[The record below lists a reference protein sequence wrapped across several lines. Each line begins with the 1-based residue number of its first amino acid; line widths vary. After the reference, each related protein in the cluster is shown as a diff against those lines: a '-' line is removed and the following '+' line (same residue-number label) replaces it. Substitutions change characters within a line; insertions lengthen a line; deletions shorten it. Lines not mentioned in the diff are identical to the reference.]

1 MTDYFALFGLPRRP
15 WLDLE
20 ALKQRFHDLAAA
32 HHPDVSGNTEKFAEV
47 NAAYQVLRDPA
58 ARLRHLLELEYTTE
72 AGSEPQIPPPLAER
86 FMEVA
91 TIEREV
97 HVFLHEQS
105 TASSA
110 VGRSLLAGERFAIQ
124 HDIERIVDELELDWS
139 RTDQLLRVENSM
151 WEQRNLET
159 PHRLAQLQQEF
170 AYLSK
175 WLKQLRERLTQL
187 ESIN

>member
-1 MTDYFALFGLPRRP
+1 MTDYFALFGLQRRP

-20 ALKQRFHDLAAA
+20 ALKHRFHELAAM
-32 HHPDVSGNTEKFAEV
+32 HHPDASGDTAKFAEV
-47 NAAYQVLRDPA
+47 NAAYQLLRDPA

-72 AGSEPQIPPPLAER
+72 AGTEPQIPAPLAER

-110 VGRSLLAGERFAIQ
+110 VGRSLLASERFAIE
-124 HDIERIVDELELDWS
+124 HDIQKIVDELELDWS
-139 RTDQLLRVENSM
+139 RTDQLLRVESSM
-151 WEQRNLET
+151 WEQRTAET
-159 PHRLAQLQQEF
+159 PHRLALLQQEF
-170 AYLSK
+170 AYLAK

-187 ESIN
+187 ESIA